1 MKKITLLLALIPS
14 LLFATG
20 SDPIKPV
27 EPFLVLEI
35 NSNTIIDR
43 LAGDEDLCC
52 IYEFLQSDSVSSN
65 VVIIR
70 DKKTGIRLG
79 TIYGIPSKEFLKK
92 ISEQLTPEYVEDVTR
107 SRAKLN

>member
-1 MKKITLLLALIPS
+1 MKKIALLLALIPT
-14 LLFATG
+14 LLFANNL
-20 SDPIKPV
+20 DPITPV

-35 NSNTIIDR
+35 NSNTTIDR

-65 VVIIR
+65 TVIIR
-70 DKKTGIRLG
+70 DKKTGTKLG

-92 ISEQLTPEYVEDVTR
+92 ISEQLTPEYVEVVTK
-107 SRAKLN
+107 SKVN